1 MLRRTVYDREILLLA
16 VPAFGALI
24 AEPLYVVT
32 DTAIVGRLGTPEL
45 AGLAIASAILLS
57 AHAALIFLAYGT
69 TGLVGRL
76 VGAGAPQRAAEQG
89 IAGMWLSVGFGI
101 AVSLGMWAGSGWL
114 VGLFD
119 PTPEVAD
126 LALTYLR
133 ISLIG
138 FTALLAAM
146 AATGYLRG
154 AQDTITPL
162 IVAVASAIAN
172 LLIELVLV
180 FELDMGIAGSAWST
194 VIAQW
199 AAAIAFAFAV
209 RRRTRAVGASLRLVA
224 AAARRYA
231 RVGLP
236 MFPPPSALPG
246 SFVLG
251 GVGLQMFART
261 SALRGSFVLAAVFAS
276 RIGTTEVASHQIG
289 AEIWALLALALDAVA
304 IAGQAMVAKEL
315 GAGRPG
321 VARAASVR
329 MIGMS
334 LQLSFVFG
342 LVLVVLRGP
351 LASIFS
357 TDPDVVS
364 LGGFIL
370 LFVAAMQPV
379 NAAAFAFDGI
389 FIGAS
394 DLGFLA
400 WAMVGAA
407 AGFAI
412 VGWTVRLLDLG
423 IGWLWA
429 ALIVFMCFR
438 VAPQW
443 IRFRGDAWLRTGE
456 G

>member
-1 MLRRTVYDREILLLA
+1 MFRRTAYDREILLLA

-24 AEPLYVVT
+24 AEPLYVLT

-76 VGAGAPQRAAEQG
+76 VGAGSPQRAAEQG
-89 IAGMWLSVGFGI
+89 IAGMWLSVGLGI
-101 AVSLGMWAGSGWL
+101 AVSLSMWAGSGWL

-199 AAAIAFAFAV
+199 AAAIAFAVAV
-209 RRRTRAVGASLRLVA
+209 SRRTRAVGASLRLVA
-224 AAARRYA
+224 VAARRYA
-231 RVGLP
+231 R
-236 MFPPPSALPG
+236 
-246 SFVLG
+246 
-251 GVGLQMFART
+251 VGLQMFART

-342 LVLVVLRGP
+342 LVLVGLRAP

-364 LGGFIL
+364 LSGYIL

-389 FIGAS
+389 FIGAG

-407 AGFAI
+407 VGFAI
-412 VGWTVRLLDLG
+412 IGGTVSLLDLG

>member
-1 MLRRTVYDREILLLA
+1 MFRRTIYDREILLLA

-24 AEPLYVVT
+24 AEPLYVLT

-76 VGAGAPQRAAEQG
+76 IGAGSPQRAAEQG
-89 IAGMWLSVGFGI
+89 IAGMWLSVGLGI
-101 AVSLGMWAGSGWL
+101 AVSLGMWAASDWL

-119 PTPEVAD
+119 PSPDVAD

-154 AQDTITPL
+154 AQDTMTPL
-162 IVAVASAIAN
+162 VIAVGSAVAN

-199 AAAIAFAFAV
+199 GAAIVFAVAV
-209 RRRTRAVGASLRLVA
+209 RRRVRAAGASLRLVA

-231 RVGLP
+231 RVGL
-236 MFPPPSALPG
+236 
-246 SFVLG
+246 
-251 GVGLQMFART
+251 QMFIRT
-261 SALRGSFVLAAVFAS
+261 SSLRGSFVLAAVFAS
-276 RIGTTEVASHQIG
+276 RIGTTEVASHEIG
-289 AEIWALLALALDAVA
+289 VQVWSFFSLALDAVA

-315 GAGRPG
+315 GAGRPD

-334 LQLSFVFG
+334 IQLSAVFG
-342 LVLVVLRGP
+342 LALVILREP
-351 LASIFS
+351 LASVFS
-357 TDPDVVS
+357 NDPAVVS
-364 LGGFIL
+364 LSGFIL
-370 LFVAAMQPV
+370 LFVALAQPV

-389 FIGAS
+389 FIGAG

-400 WAMVGAA
+400 WAMAGAA

-412 VGWTVRLLDLG
+412 VGGTVRILDLG

-429 ALIVFMCFR
+429 ALTLFMFFR
-438 VAPQW
+438 AAPQW
-443 IRFRGDAWLRTGE
+443 IRFRGDAWLRTGDS
-456 G
+456 

>member
-1 MLRRTVYDREILLLA
+1 MFRRTAYDREIMLLA

-45 AGLAIASAILLS
+45 AGLAIATAILLS

-76 VGAGAPQRAAEQG
+76 VGAGAPERAAQQG
-89 IAGMWLSVGFGI
+89 IAGMWLAAMFG
-101 AVSLGMWAGSGWL
+101 VVTSFGLWAASASL

-119 PTPEVAD
+119 PTDEVAAH
-126 LALTYLR
+126 ALTYLR

-138 FTALLAAM
+138 FTPLLLAM

-154 AQDTITPL
+154 TQDTITPL
-162 IVAVASAIAN
+162 FVAVASAVAN
-172 LLIELVLV
+172 LVIELVLV

-199 AAAIAFAFAV
+199 GAAAVFAFAV
-209 RRRTRAVGASLRLVA
+209 RKRARAAGVSLRLVA
-224 AAARRYA
+224 DAAKRYA
-231 RVGLP
+231 RVGL
-236 MFPPPSALPG
+236 
-246 SFVLG
+246 
-251 GVGLQMFART
+251 QMFVRT

-304 IAGQAMVAKEL
+304 IAGQAIVAKEL
-315 GAGRPG
+315 GAGRPTI
-321 VARAASVR
+321 ARAASVR

-334 LQLSFVFG
+334 LELSVVFG
-342 LVLVVLRGP
+342 AVLVLGRSP
-351 LASIFS
+351 LAGIFS
-357 TDPDVVS
+357 TDPEVVA
-364 LGGFIL
+364 LGAFIL

-389 FIGAS
+389 FIGAG
-394 DLGFLA
+394 DLAFLA
-400 WAMVGAA
+400 KAMAAA
-407 AGFAI
+407 AGGFAI
-412 VGWTVRLLDLG
+412 IGAAVRWADLG

-429 ALIVFMCFR
+429 ALIAFMCLR
-438 VAPQW
+438 VIPQL
-443 IRFRGDAWLRTGE
+443 IRFRGDSWLRTGE
-456 G
+456 T

>member
-1 MLRRTVYDREILLLA
+1 MFRRTVYDREILLLA

-45 AGLAIASAILLS
+45 AGLAIAAAILLS

-76 VGAGAPQRAAEQG
+76 VGAGSPQRAAEQG
-89 IAGMWLSVGFGI
+89 IAGMWLSVGLGV

-114 VGLFD
+114 VGLFG
-119 PTPEVAD
+119 PTPEVAE

-154 AQDTITPL
+154 TQDTVTPL
-162 IVAVASAIAN
+162 YVAVGSAAAN
-172 LLIELVLV
+172 LVIELVLV

-199 AAAIAFAFAV
+199 GAAAVFAVAV
-209 RRRTRAVGASLRLVA
+209 RRSARAAGASLRLVA

-231 RVGLP
+231 RVGL
-236 MFPPPSALPG
+236 
-246 SFVLG
+246 
-251 GVGLQMFART
+251 QMFVRT
-261 SALRGSFVLAAVFAS
+261 ASLRGSFVLAAVLAS
-276 RIGTTEVASHQIG
+276 RIGTVEIAAHQIG

-315 GAGRPG
+315 GASRPD

-334 LQLSFVFG
+334 LQLSVVFG
-342 LVLVVLRGP
+342 VALVLLRTP
-351 LASIFS
+351 LAGIFS

-389 FIGAS
+389 FIGAG

-400 WAMVGAA
+400 RAMFGAA
-407 AGFAI
+407 VCFAVVGGAVRWAG
-412 VGWTVRLLDLG
+412 LG

-429 ALIVFMCFR
+429 ALIVFMCLR

-443 IRFRGDAWLRTGE
+443 IRFRGKAWLRTGE
-456 G
+456 R